1 MTEAEKNRLIIYI
14 SLAWCTKISPD
25 DEDYRLESCL
35 FSCMSMC
42 RTASPDHNDYDLAHN
57 Y

>member
-1 MTEAEKNRLIIYI
+1 MTEAEKNRPIIYI
-14 SLAWCTKISPD
+14 SLAWCTKISPH
-25 DEDYRLESCL
+25 DEDCRLESCL

-42 RTASPDHNDYDLAHN
+42 RTASPDHNDYHLAHN